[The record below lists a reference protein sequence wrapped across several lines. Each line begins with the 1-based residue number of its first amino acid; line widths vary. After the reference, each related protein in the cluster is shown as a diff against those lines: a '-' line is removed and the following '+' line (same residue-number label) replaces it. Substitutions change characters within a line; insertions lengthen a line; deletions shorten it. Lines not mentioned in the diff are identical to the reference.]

1 VSLFAQAA
9 SESPARTGAWGLDA
23 LSGRFIELRGA
34 AGAAALTLSARLLW
48 QAQQRGEPVV
58 WLGHPES
65 IFFPPDFAA
74 AGIDLA
80 ALPVLRCSQACDLAR
95 AADTLLRS
103 GAFAVLVLDLG
114 ERMFLSTAVQARL
127 AGLAKRHQTVLIGI
141 TRRQGARSTLG
152 PLVSLRGETSVRRT
166 EFDRFQCRLEV
177 VKDKQAGP
185 GWQHEELCRGPDGLC

>member
-1 VSLFAQAA
+1 MNSLTQTA
-9 SESPARTGAWGLDA
+9 SDSPARTGAWNLDA
-23 LSGRFIELRGA
+23 LAGRFVELRGA

-58 WLGHPES
+58 WVGHPES

-80 ALPVLRCSQACDLAR
+80 ALPVMRCAQARDLAR

-103 GAFAVLVLDLG
+103 GAVAVLVLDLG
-114 ERMFLSTAVQARL
+114 ERMSLNMATQARL

-141 TRRQGARSTLG
+141 TRRQGARSSLG
-152 PLVSLRGETSVRRT
+152 PLVSLRGETSIRRT
-166 EFDRFQCRLEV
+166 DFNRFQCRLAV

-185 GWQHEELCRGPDGLC
+185 GWQHEELCHGPDGLC